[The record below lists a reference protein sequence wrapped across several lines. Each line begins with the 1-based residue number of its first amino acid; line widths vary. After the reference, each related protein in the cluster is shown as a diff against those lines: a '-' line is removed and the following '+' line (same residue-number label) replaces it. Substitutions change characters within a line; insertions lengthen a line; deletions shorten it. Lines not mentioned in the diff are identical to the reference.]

1 MRIILFAF
9 CLLIVSP
16 VHSFAQKKIKTLD
29 VSDTIVFATVDRVG
43 ELYVVTKHGQIQRFD
58 TQGTL
63 LAIYKNGPAPTL
75 FEGRD
80 GARLFAFFKKE
91 RAIQVLNPSFEVVSS
106 FKIDSAFI
114 NDPWLACA
122 SGDHNFWVID
132 AADRTLKKINPRT
145 GSVDVDVKLPQ
156 QLSSDIKAIS
166 SIREYQGFVF
176 ILDSLT
182 GIHILNGMGNWLKS
196 ESGANLPYFNFIGE
210 ELYYPSQQKLNHLN
224 LFTTEK
230 REVLLKVPFSI
241 ALVTDERLYTIKHK
255 TIVFFEYKP

>member
-1 MRIILFAF
+1 MRIISFTIF
-9 CLLIVSP
+9 LLIVCP
-16 VHSFAQKKIKTLD
+16 ALSFAQKKIKRLD

-43 ELYVVTKHGQIQRFD
+43 ELYIVTKGGQIQKFD
-58 TQGTL
+58 RQGTL
-63 LAIYKNGPAPTL
+63 LSVYRNGPAPTL
-75 FEGRD
+75 FEARD

-91 RAIQVLNPSFEVVSS
+91 RAIQLLNPSFDVVSS

-122 SGDHNFWVID
+122 SGDHNFWIID
-132 AADRTLKKINPRT
+132 AADRTLKKINPRA
-145 GSVDVDVKLPQ
+145 GSVDADVKLPE
-156 QLSSDIKAIS
+156 QLSSDIKTIS

-176 ILDSLT
+176 ILDIKA

-196 ESGANLPYFNFIGE
+196 IAGSNLPYFNFIGE

-230 REVLLKVPFSI
+230 REVPLKVPFTI
-241 ALVTDERLYTIKHK
+241 ALVTDERLYTIQHK
-255 TIVFFEYKP
+255 TIVFFEYSP